1 MSNIPEHKQGC
12 DALGGYG
19 HGVGPCTCGA
29 AAPAVQAIP
38 QGWKPTS
45 EQMMAGYEVSC
56 RFGVLEARAFELAE
70 QMFKAMLSASPALS
84 VKQDEREKDAAVQ
97 LARDAVVAAARK
109 WGDIETDDEVAMLAA
124 ELELSNAL
132 VELAAAMSSSP
143 EGEKK
148 GGAA

>member
-84 VKQDEREKDAAVQ
+84 VKQDEREKDAERLDWLDATNKRFRIGWKVGMAPAGNVSVQAVIQ
-97 LARDAVVAAARK
+97 LGAGPLTTIREAIDAARK
-109 WGDIETDDEVAMLAA
+109 EAGHA
-124 ELELSNAL
+124 
-132 VELAAAMSSSP
+132 
-143 EGEKK
+143 
-148 GGAA
+148 